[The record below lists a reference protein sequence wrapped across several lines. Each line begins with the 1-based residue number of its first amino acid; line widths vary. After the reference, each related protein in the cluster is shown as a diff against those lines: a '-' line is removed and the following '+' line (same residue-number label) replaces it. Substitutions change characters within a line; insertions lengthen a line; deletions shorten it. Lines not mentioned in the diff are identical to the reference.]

1 MTPQSRR
8 LLDWLAVGLGSLAIL
23 LAAPIARLIQAFVSE
38 RFGRALIGYAVLAAL
53 AAVFFGLV
61 IRLVVRREAGSW
73 PRLAWLT
80 IIAAIFVYFTWTLR
94 SNPEEAIH
102 FLEYG
107 ALGFLLF
114 RAWRHSFPNVLVYPA
129 AFLLGCLV
137 GLADEILQWILPNR
151 LWDVRDL
158 ELNALAVGLVQLGL
172 ALSIKPP
179 GLNRPADIRSG
190 RRISGLMAVLLLVFG
205 LCLSNTPEAVEA
217 YSDLIPALSFLREQ
231 EPMRQAAIL
240 HQDPQV
246 GRFSS
251 RLTLDWLHKT
261 DLVRSG
267 EFASIL
273 RQWGKKDYA
282 AFLRAFPSSGQPFL
296 HEFRVRL
303 FRRDRKEAAA
313 GRTSSVRDRRE
324 AILAAVKENMI
335 LEKYF
340 GRTLRAS
347 GYAWPP
353 EKKNGLESQVD
364 PSRPYRS
371 PVGGSLLTGVSLA
384 AVWAV
389 LGAILLF
396 LLGFNIAWPI
406 IARKRKK

>member
-1 MTPQSRR
+1 
-8 LLDWLAVGLGSLAIL
+8 LGSLAIL
-23 LAAPIARLIQAFVSE
+23 LAAPIARLVQASISE
-38 RFGRALIGYAVLAAL
+38 RFGRGLLGYAVLAAL
-53 AAVFFGLV
+53 AAVVFSLV
-61 IRLVVRREAGSW
+61 IRLYVRREAGSW

-80 IIAAIFVYFTWTLR
+80 VIAAIFVYFTWKLR
-94 SNPEEAIH
+94 SNPEEAFH

-137 GLADEILQWILPNR
+137 GLADEILQWALPDR
-151 LWDVRDL
+151 VWDLRDL
-158 ELNALAVGLVQLGL
+158 ALNALAVGLVQLGL
-172 ALSIKPP
+172 ALSIRPP
-179 GLNRPADIRSG
+179 GLGLPADIRSG
-190 RRISGLMAVLLLVFG
+190 RRISALMAVLLLVLG

-240 HQDPQV
+240 HQDPQA

-267 EFASIL
+267 EFGSIL
-273 RQWGKKDYA
+273 RQWKNRDYA
-282 AFLRAFPSSGQPFL
+282 AFLRAFPSSGEPFL

-313 GRTSSVRDRRE
+313 GRASSGRNRE
-324 AILAAVKENMI
+324 EALLAAVRENMI

-347 GYAWPP
+347 GSTWPP
-353 EKKNGLESQVD
+353 EKKESLESQTD
-364 PSRPYRS
+364 LSRPYNS
-371 PVGGSLLTGVSLA
+371 PVGADFPAGVSTA
-384 AVWAV
+384 ALWAM
-389 LGAILLF
+389 LGALLF
-396 LLGFNIAWPI
+396 LLLCFNIAWPN
-406 IARKRKK
+406 IARRRKK